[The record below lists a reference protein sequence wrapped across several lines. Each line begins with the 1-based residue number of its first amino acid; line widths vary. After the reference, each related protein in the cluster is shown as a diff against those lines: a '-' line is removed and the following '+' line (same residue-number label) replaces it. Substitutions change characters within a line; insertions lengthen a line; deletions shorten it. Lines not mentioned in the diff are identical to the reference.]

1 VRAIDIPEFF
11 NQAEF
16 LTDRHLREGRGGN
29 VAIYY
34 RDEQITYAELVP
46 KVNQAG
52 NALKDLGVE
61 IENRVMLMLPDC
73 PELVYCY
80 LGAMKIGA
88 VPVPVN
94 TLGSPKDYA
103 YFLND
108 SRAKVVILSEDTLP
122 KIDAIKNEL
131 RYLQKIVVAGRE
143 REGALSLERILARA
157 STALEAERTS
167 KDDMALWMYTSGT
180 TGVPKAV
187 VHLHHDLLHYIV
199 PICDEILQ
207 ATEKD
212 RVFVTS
218 KMFFAYSRNHSLEL
232 PLTCGAAT
240 ILVPD
245 WPNPQ
250 TVFETIEKYK
260 PTLFFSVPTFYN
272 NLLKEAESSNSTYDL
287 SSVRACFSAGEPLPE
302 DIYLRWKAR
311 FGLPIINGVGST
323 DSGGICISSPPD
335 QIKPGSSGKLLPGF
349 EGKLLSE
356 VGEDV
361 PCGEVGV
368 LWLKNDGV
376 ASVYWN
382 KHQRSKE
389 VFQGPWFNTGD
400 LFYQDND
407 GYLWYQGRA
416 DDMMKV
422 SGQWVSPVEI
432 ENVLLQHAAVNECGI
447 VGAPDQSGLLKV
459 KAFIVLNEGYRSSS
473 ELENDL
479 KDFVRGKMAHFKAP
493 RWVQFL
499 PSLPRTTTGKLQR
512 HKLRQL

>member
-1 VRAIDIPEFF
+1 MKAIDIPESF

-16 LTDRHLREGRGGN
+16 LTDRHLREGRANN

-34 RDEQITYAELVP
+34 RDLQITYAELVA

-52 NALKDLGVE
+52 NALKALGTE
-61 IENRVMLMLPDC
+61 IENRVMLVLPDS

-94 TLGSPKDYA
+94 TLAAPKDYV

-108 SRAKVVILSEDTLP
+108 SRAKTIVLSEDALP
-122 KIDAIKNEL
+122 KIRSIKSEL
-131 RYLQKIVVAGRE
+131 RYLRNIVVAGPANKD
-143 REGALSLERILARA
+143 ALSLDNIMAKA
-157 STALEAERTS
+157 STFLEAEKTS
-167 KDDMALWMYTSGT
+167 KDDVALWMYTSGT
-180 TGVPKAV
+180 TGVPKGV
-187 VHLHHDLLHYIV
+187 IHLHHDLLHYMLPLCEEV
-199 PICDEILQ
+199 LQ
-207 ATEKD
+207 VTERD

-245 WPNPQ
+245 WPNAES
-250 TVFETIEKYK
+250 VFQTIEKYR

-272 NLLKEAESSNSTYDL
+272 NLLKESEVSKAKYDL
-287 SSVRACFSAGEPLPE
+287 SSIRACFSAGEPLPK
-302 DIYLRWKAR
+302 DIFLRWKAK
-311 FGLPIINGVGST
+311 FGIPIINGVGST
-323 DSGGICISSPPD
+323 DSGGICISSRPD
-335 QIKPGSSGKLLPGF
+335 QIKPGASGKLLPGF

-356 VGEDV
+356 EGKDV
-361 PCGEVGV
+361 PQGEVGV

-376 ASVYWN
+376 ASAYWN

-389 VFQGPWFNTGD
+389 VFQGTWFNTGD
-400 LFYQDND
+400 LFSQDD
-407 GYLWYQGRA
+407 EGYLWYQGRA
-416 DDMMKV
+416 DDMLKI

-432 ENVLLQHAAVNECGI
+432 EEALLQHPAVSECGV
-447 VGAPDQSGLLKV
+447 VGAPNEAGLIKI
-459 KAFIVLNEGYRSSS
+459 KAFIVLNQGYQASSD
-473 ELENDL
+473 LETDL
-479 KDFVRGKMAHFKAP
+479 INFVLEKLAHFKAP

-499 PSLPRTTTGKLQR
+499 PSLPRTTTGKIQR
-512 HKLRQL
+512 HKLR